1 MVDDDAEDS
10 ALSVLGVGRVPCC
23 RLDRPW
29 QCGRSSVG
37 LAARLENVSAVARRD
52 GAEGVIAQFIN
63 TFLAWPMPILMPA
76 ARLST
81 LPMVFVLFRR

>member
-1 MVDDDAEDS
+1 MDDAEDS
-10 ALSVLGVGRVPCC
+10 ALNVLGVGRV
-23 RLDRPW
+23 LAAASIDRGSVAARAW
-29 QCGRSSVG
+29 SGR
-37 LAARLENVSAVARRD
+37 ARLENVSAVARRD

-63 TFLAWPMPILMPA
+63 TFLAWPMRILMPA